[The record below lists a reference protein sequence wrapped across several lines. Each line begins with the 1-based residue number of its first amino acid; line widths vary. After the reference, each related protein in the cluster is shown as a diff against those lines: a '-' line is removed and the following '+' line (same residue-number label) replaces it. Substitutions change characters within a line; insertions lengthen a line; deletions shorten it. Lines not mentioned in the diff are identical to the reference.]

1 MATDI
6 HHAQRP
12 EVIAPGA
19 GHHFHFLGHLAT
31 VKVSSG
37 GSGAM
42 SVVEFTGPRGF
53 GPPLHR
59 HQDEDEL
66 FVVLEGE
73 LAFHRG
79 DERLVAGRGTVAFLP
94 HGVAHTFQVL
104 SPTARFTCVT
114 ASLQQPPRFD
124 RMVAALGDAVDVPT
138 LPEPGY
144 IDPSRVAD
152 VCQEHGIDI
161 VGPPPPPLG

>member
-1 MATDI
+1 MATDT

-12 EVIAPGA
+12 EVLAPGA
-19 GHHFHFLGHLAT
+19 GHHFHFLDHLAT
-31 VKVSSG
+31 VKVSPG
-37 GSGAM
+37 GTGAL

-79 DERLVAGRGTVAFLP
+79 DERLVAGRGAIAFLP
-94 HGVAHTFQVL
+94 HAVAHTFQVL

-114 ASLQQPPRFD
+114 GSLQGAPRFD
-124 RMVAALGDAVDVPT
+124 QMVAALGEAVDVPT
-138 LPEPGY
+138 LPAPGY
-144 IDPSRVAD
+144 IDPTHVAD
-152 VCQEHGIDI
+152 VCRDHGIDI
-161 VGPPPPPLG
+161 VGPPPPPLD